1 LGRNHHQKDTDFA
14 NKVPSTPYQRRQ
26 ASVWLWRLQWLII
39 LLLILALVWL
49 MVAQARFEQKIN
61 ERLQNSDQLS
71 TRLNDMD
78 DRLFAISQQTLP
90 KPKGELSNQ
99 AKNQLDLLKIQL
111 QAATRLLDDNNL
123 TAAIELLRG
132 LQWQLSQSSNE
143 IAPAL
148 TIVIKNSLNQ
158 DIERLQAQ
166 SRQSN
171 PWQLQNL
178 AIQNIQ
184 AFLQQSAQ
192 SSSSH
197 NPASQNPQNFQR
209 QLVIHETIMTLNLA
223 LQASHLH
230 QSDELARYLRQ
241 SRSQL
246 TQIQTSQ
253 SPTTATS
260 TTDNHSAKSSSKPSV
275 KIDPTAPTTIDG
287 AIHRLDELIEN
298 KPSATLLLTSQM
310 LAETQAR

>member
-1 LGRNHHQKDTDFA
+1 MGRNHHQKDTDFA
-14 NKVPSTPYQRRQ
+14 NKAPSTPYQRRQ

-39 LLLILALVWL
+39 LLLILALIWL

-132 LQWQLSQSSNE
+132 LQWQLSQSRNE

-148 TIVIKNSLNQ
+148 TIVIKNSLSQ
-158 DIERLQAQ
+158 DIERLQVQ

-192 SSSSH
+192 

-209 QLVIHETIMTLNLA
+209 QLIIHETIMTLNLA

>member
-1 LGRNHHQKDTDFA
+1 MGRNHHQKDTDFA
-14 NKVPSTPYQRRQ
+14 NKAPSTPYQRRQ

-132 LQWQLSQSSNE
+132 LQWQLSQSRNE

-148 TIVIKNSLNQ
+148 TIVIKNSLSQ

-192 SSSSH
+192 SSTF
-197 NPASQNPQNFQR
+197 QNPQNLQR
-209 QLVIHETIMTLNLA
+209 QLIIHETIMTLNLA

-246 TQIQTSQ
+246 TQIQTAQ
-253 SPTTATS
+253 SSTTATS
-260 TTDNHSAKSSSKPSV
+260 TTNNNTNSSSKPSV
-275 KIDPTAPTTIDG
+275 KIDPAAPTTLDG

>member
-1 LGRNHHQKDTDFA
+1 MGRNHHQKDNDFA
-14 NKVPSTPYQRRQ
+14 NKAPSTPYQRRQ

-39 LLLILALVWL
+39 LLLILALIWL

-132 LQWQLSQSSNE
+132 LQWQLSQSRNE

-148 TIVIKNSLNQ
+148 TIVIKNSLSQ

-192 SSSSH
+192 SSSS
-197 NPASQNPQNFQR
+197 QNPQNFQR
-209 QLVIHETIMTLNLA
+209 QLIIHETIMTLNLA

-246 TQIQTSQ
+246 TQIQTAQ
-253 SPTTATS
+253 SSTTATS
-260 TTDNHSAKSSSKPSV
+260 TTTNNNAKSSSKPSV
-275 KIDPTAPTTIDG
+275 KIDPAAPTTLDG

-310 LAETQAR
+310 LAETQDR